1 MNYLIHGINCCTL
14 RDINRY
20 SLGRDPVLDGPVRLQ
35 TELLA
40 YEPLVLIPEPL
51 CPRDRS
57 RDGSGISQRAA
68 LTPYV
73 Y

>member
-35 TELLA
+35 TERLA
-40 YEPLVLIPEPL
+40 YTGQQLIPGQINVRL
-51 CPRDRS
+51 
-57 RDGSGISQRAA
+57 GLA
-68 LTPYV
+68 
-73 Y
+73 